1 MTLEISISFTLPVTL
16 EIIAFL
22 KRTSKVTESTDF
34 LNALSASVPLWAS
47 SLVSLALGALLGFVA
62 YRLHQTSIRKDA
74 QSEAEDII
82 QEAKDE
88 AELKLLEEKE
98 RIQEIEVELWSKD
111 EKKML
116 ETEER
121 IEELEEL
128 AQEKKQKADNRYSQ
142 ERQKAVQFEN
152 EIKEGE
158 QKVLEMDQSLQKVRL
173 EYKKLEEEMARK
185 LATRLDMAPEQAR
198 EELIQQLIQESEKR
212 AYETAQAEEEDTKE
226 HAEQMAKEI
235 LNTALMRF
243 ARPYCPERGIAPV
256 YFETPEQRRIL
267 VDEKGENLKALSEVT
282 GCDIIVE
289 NEMEMIGVAGFDP
302 VRRELTR
309 RTLERCL
316 KEKKPLNADTIRR
329 IAENQK
335 REILGQIKRDGDN
348 VAKELKLEGLHPEIR
363 QMMGSLRFR
372 YSFTQNQYFHCAE
385 VGWLAGLLA
394 SELKGTEIKKAR
406 RSGLL
411 HDLGKAMDHE
421 LEGGHAVIGAD
432 FIQKRNE
439 APDIVHAVK
448 AHHYDEQ
455 PSTDMAF
462 MVIAADAIS
471 GARPGARRSTIESYN
486 QKVTELEAIA
496 RSFDGVTDCY
506 ILSGG
511 REVRVL
517 VNSRKIDDTASL
529 KLSRDIATRVEN
541 ECNYPGQIK
550 VVVVRE
556 TLVTETTKVHL

>member
-1 MTLEISISFTLPVTL
+1 MINVFKRI
-16 EIIAFL
+16 L
-22 KRTSKVTESTDF
+22 KVSELTDL
-34 LNALSASVPLWAS
+34 LNTLSAVIPVWLS
-47 SLVSLALGALLGFVA
+47 SIVSLFFGILIGYVIYGIYQASILKMAQTDAEDLLQDA
-62 YRLHQTSIRKDA
+62 KDA
-74 QSEAEDII
+74 ADIR
-82 QEAKDE
+82 
-88 AELKLLEEKE
+88 LLEEKE
-98 RIQEIEVELWSKD
+98 RTQEIEVELWAKD
-111 EKKML
+111 EKMML

-128 AQEKKQKADNRYSQ
+128 VQEKKQKADNRYNQ
-142 ERQKAVQFEN
+142 ERQKTVKHE
-152 EIKEGE
+152 EEVKEGE
-158 QKVLEMDQSLQKVRL
+158 KQVQLKDQSLQKIKQEL
-173 EYKKLEEEMARK
+173 HLMGEELAQK
-185 LATRLDMAPEQAR
+185 LATRLQTTPDLAKD
-198 EELIQQLIQESEKR
+198 ELIQQMIQETTKR
-212 AYETAQAEEEDTKE
+212 SYERAQEYEEDIKE
-226 HAEQMAKEI
+226 HAEPLAKEI
-235 LNTALMRF
+235 LDTALMRF
-243 ARPYCPERGIAPV
+243 ARPYCAERGIAPV
-256 YFETPEQRRIL
+256 YFEHPDQRRIL
-267 VDEKGENLKALSEVT
+267 VDEKGENLKALTEVT
-282 GCDIIVE
+282 GCDIIVDSS
-289 NEMEMIGVAGFDP
+289 MEMVGVAGFDP

-316 KEKKPLNADTIRR
+316 KEKKPLTPDAIRR
-329 IAENQK
+329 FAENQK
-335 REILGQIKRDGDN
+335 REILNQIKRDGDN
-348 VAKELKLEGLHPEIR
+348 LAKELKLDNVHPEIR

-372 YSFTQNQYFHCAE
+372 YSFTQNQYFHCGE

-394 SELKGTEIKKAR
+394 AELRSVEPKKAR
-406 RSGLL
+406 RSGML

-432 FIQKRNE
+432 FIEKRNE

-462 MVIAADAIS
+462 LVIAADAIS

-517 VNSRKIDDTASL
+517 VNSRKIDDL
-529 KLSRDIATRVEN
+529 KALRMSHDMAAKIES

-550 VVVVRE
+550 VVIVRE
-556 TLVTETTKVHL
+556 TLVSETTKVHA

>member
-1 MTLEISISFTLPVTL
+1 MINLF
-16 EIIAFL
+16 
-22 KRTSKVTESTDF
+22 KRIRKVSGLTEL
-34 LNALSASVPLWAS
+34 LNSLSAAVPVWAAGG
-47 SLVSLALGALLGFVA
+47 VALLFGVLFGYLIYGIFQA
-62 YRLHQTSIRKDA
+62 SILKMA
-74 QSEAEDII
+74 QNEAEDILQDARDAADI
-82 QEAKDE
+82 R
-88 AELKLLEEKE
+88 LLEEKE
-98 RIQEIEVELWSKD
+98 RTQEIEVELWAKD
-111 EKKML
+111 EKMML

-128 AQEKKQKADNRYSQ
+128 VQEKKQKADNRYSQ
-142 ERQKAVQFEN
+142 ERQKTVQHEN
-152 EIKEGE
+152 EVKEGE
-158 QKVLEMDQSLQKVRL
+158 AQVQAQDQSLQKIKSELKRL
-173 EYKKLEEEMARK
+173 GEELAQK
-185 LATRLDMAPEQAR
+185 LATRLQITPDQAKD
-198 EELIQQLIQESEKR
+198 ELIQQLIQETEKR
-212 AYETAQAEEEDTKE
+212 AFEKAKEYEEDIKE
-226 HAEQMAKEI
+226 HSEPLAKEI
-235 LNTALMRF
+235 LDIALMRF
-243 ARPYCPERGIAPV
+243 ARAYCPERGIAPV
-256 YFETPEQRRIL
+256 YFETPDQRRIL
-267 VDEKGENLKALSEVT
+267 VDEKGENLKALTEVT
-282 GCDIIVE
+282 GCDIIVDPQ
-289 NEMEMIGVAGFDP
+289 MEMIGVAGFDP

-316 KEKKPLNADTIRR
+316 REKKPLGPEQIKKF
-329 IAENQK
+329 AENQK
-335 REILGQIKRDGDN
+335 REILNQIKRDGDN
-348 VAKELKLEGLHPEIR
+348 LAKELRLEGLNPEIR

-372 YSFTQNQYFHCAE
+372 YSFTQNQYFHCGE

-394 SELKGTEIKKAR
+394 AELGGVMPKKAR
-406 RSGLL
+406 RAGML

-462 MVIAADAIS
+462 LVIAADAIS

-511 REVRVL
+511 REVRVI
-517 VNSRKIDDTASL
+517 VNSKKVDDIKALKMSHDMAEKI
-529 KLSRDIATRVEN
+529 EN

-550 VVVVRE
+550 VVIVRE
-556 TLVTETTKVHL
+556 TLVSETTKVHA

>member
-1 MTLEISISFTLPVTL
+1 MSEL
-16 EIIAFL
+16 
-22 KRTSKVTESTDF
+22 TEF
-34 LNALSASVPLWAS
+34 LNGLSASIPLWAS
-47 SLVSLALGALLGFVA
+47 TGVSLAMGACFGYLIYGI
-62 YRLHQTSIRKDA
+62 YTTSLRMSA
-74 QSEAEDII
+74 QNEAEELV
-82 QEAKDE
+82 QEAKDQ
-88 AELKLLEEKE
+88 AEIQLLEEKE
-98 RIQEIEVELWSKD
+98 RIQEIEVELWAKD
-111 EKKML
+111 EKQML
-116 ETEER
+116 EAEER

-142 ERQKAVQFEN
+142 ERQKTVQYEN
-152 EIKEGE
+152 EVVAGE
-158 QKVLEMDQSLQKVRL
+158 KQIQELDQGLQRVRQEVQKLAEEISNKLAQRL
-173 EYKKLEEEMARK
+173 E
-185 LATRLDMAPEQAR
+185 TTPEQAR
-198 EELIQQLIQESEKR
+198 EELMAQLIQETEKR
-212 AYETAQAEEEDTKE
+212 AFEQAQEFEEDVKE
-226 HAEQMAKEI
+226 HSETMAKEI
-235 LNTALMRF
+235 LDTALMRF

-256 YFETPEQRRIL
+256 YFENPDQRRIL
-267 VDEKGENLKALSEVT
+267 IDEKGENIKALSEVT

-289 NEMEMIGVAGFDP
+289 PEMEMIGVAGFDP

-309 RTLERCL
+309 RTLEKCL
-316 KEKKPLNADTIRR
+316 KERKPLNPETIRR
-329 IAENQK
+329 YAENQK
-335 REILGQIKRDGDN
+335 REILNQIKRDGDSL
-348 VAKELKLEGLHPEIR
+348 AKELKLEGLHPEVR

-372 YSFTQNQYFHCAE
+372 YSFTQNQYFHCGE

-394 SELKGTEIKKAR
+394 AELRGVEIKKAR
-406 RSGLL
+406 RSGML

-462 MVIAADAIS
+462 LVIAADAIS

-486 QKVTELEAIA
+486 QKVTELETIA

-511 REVRVL
+511 RECRVI
-517 VNSRKIDDTASL
+517 VNSRKVDDVKAL
-529 KLSRDIATRVEN
+529 KLSHDIAERIEN

-556 TLVTETTKVHL
+556 TVVNETTKAHA

>member
-1 MTLEISISFTLPVTL
+1 MINLFKRIRKVSGLTELLNSLSSAWPV
-16 EIIAFL
+16 
-22 KRTSKVTESTDF
+22 
-34 LNALSASVPLWAS
+34 WAAGG
-47 SLVSLALGALLGFVA
+47 VALLFGVLFGYLIYGIFQA
-62 YRLHQTSIRKDA
+62 SILKMA
-74 QSEAEDII
+74 QNEAEDILQDARDAADI
-82 QEAKDE
+82 R
-88 AELKLLEEKE
+88 LLEEKE
-98 RIQEIEVELWSKD
+98 RTQEIEVELWAKD
-111 EKKML
+111 EKMML

-128 AQEKKQKADNRYSQ
+128 VQEKKQKADNRYSQ
-142 ERQKAVQFEN
+142 ERQKTVQHEN
-152 EIKEGE
+152 EVKEGE
-158 QKVLEMDQSLQKVRL
+158 AQVQAQDQSLQKIKSELKRL
-173 EYKKLEEEMARK
+173 GEELAQK
-185 LATRLDMAPEQAR
+185 LATRLQITPDQAKD
-198 EELIQQLIQESEKR
+198 ELIQQLIQETEKR
-212 AYETAQAEEEDTKE
+212 AFEKAKEYEEDIKE
-226 HAEQMAKEI
+226 HSEPLAKEI
-235 LNTALMRF
+235 LDIALMRF
-243 ARPYCPERGIAPV
+243 ARAYCPERGIAPV
-256 YFETPEQRRIL
+256 YFETPDQRRIL
-267 VDEKGENLKALSEVT
+267 VDEKGENLKALTEVT
-282 GCDIIVE
+282 GCDIIVDPQ
-289 NEMEMIGVAGFDP
+289 MEMIGVAGFDP

-316 KEKKPLNADTIRR
+316 REKKPLGPEQIKKF
-329 IAENQK
+329 AENQK
-335 REILGQIKRDGDN
+335 REILNQIKRDGDN
-348 VAKELKLEGLHPEIR
+348 LAKELRLEGLNPEIR

-372 YSFTQNQYFHCAE
+372 YSFTQNQYFHCGE

-394 SELKGTEIKKAR
+394 AELGGVMPKKAR
-406 RSGLL
+406 RAGML

-462 MVIAADAIS
+462 LVIAADAIS

-511 REVRVL
+511 REVRVI
-517 VNSRKIDDTASL
+517 VNSKKVDDIKALKMSHDMAEKI
-529 KLSRDIATRVEN
+529 EN

-550 VVVVRE
+550 VVIVRE
-556 TLVTETTKVHL
+556 TLVSETTKVHA